1 MTPDRMRQCLAAMH
15 WSQQE
20 LSRTLGVDPRQVRR
34 WATGSRVP
42 PDVAAW
48 LEACGQWHEENPPPA
63 RKSD

>member
-1 MTPDRMRQCLAAMH
+1 MH

-20 LSRTLGVDPRQVRR
+20 LARSLGVDPRQVRR
-34 WATGSRVP
+34 WATGSRIP
-42 PDVAAW
+42 DDVAAW